1 MLTDY
6 AFVGFF
12 IIFGIGFVGIAIG
25 SAFFVRPQRP
35 GKVKLSTYECG
46 VPTIGTSWVRFN
58 VRFYI
63 IALAFVIFDVEA
75 AFLLPWAVA
84 ANRLG
89 LYAFVEMLVFIVILL
104 FALAY
109 AWRKKGLQWV

>member
-35 GKVKLSTYECG
+35 GKIKLSTYECG
-46 VPTIGTSWVRFN
+46 VPTIGTSWVQYN
-58 VRFYI
+58 VRFYL
-63 IALAFVIFDVEA
+63 IALAFVVFDVEA

-84 ANRLG
+84 AKRLG
-89 LYAFVEMLVFIVILL
+89 LYAFIEMLVFIGILL